1 MTRSQRLLAILE
13 YMRGRAQPVTAAQ
26 LAEHFH
32 ISERSIYRD
41 ISTLNHQGARIEGS
55 AGIGY
60 VLRDGFFLPPLS
72 FSAEEAAAI
81 VLGLR
86 FVLRR
91 GDAALAQAAL
101 AARAKMAARLSG
113 SLGTPGLPSVPLLVG
128 PSESGK
134 GQDKLAALRA
144 AISAERIVELSYRDN
159 DGRTTQRRVWPVA
172 LGWFD
177 KVEML
182 AAWCEL
188 RAAFRNFRIDRI
200 RDLTVL
206 DATLPQPHRTLWHA
220 YLQTEPGL
228 QF

>member
-13 YMRGRAQPVTAAQ
+13 YMRGRSQAVTAAQ

-32 ISERSIYRD
+32 VSERSIYRD
-41 ISTLNHQGARIEGS
+41 IAALNHQGARVEGS

-60 VLRDGFFLPPLS
+60 MLRDGFFLPPLS

-91 GDAALAQAAL
+91 GDTGLAQAAQS
-101 AARAKMAARLSG
+101 ARAKMTSSLHGYDGAPGAPG
-113 SLGTPGLPSVPLLVG
+113 SALLVA
-128 PSESGK
+128 PSKSGAE
-134 GQDKLAALRA
+134 QDVLLALRR
-144 AISAERIVELSYRDN
+144 AISAERVAMLSYRDG
-159 DGRTTQRRVWPVA
+159 DGRTSRRRVWPVA

-177 KVEML
+177 NVEML

-188 RAAFRNFRIDRI
+188 RSAFRNFRIDRI
-200 RDLTVL
+200 RELSIL
-206 DATLPQPHRTLWHA
+206 DDPLPRPHRALWNE
-220 YLQTEPGL
+220 YLKIERGIQL
-228 QF
+228 